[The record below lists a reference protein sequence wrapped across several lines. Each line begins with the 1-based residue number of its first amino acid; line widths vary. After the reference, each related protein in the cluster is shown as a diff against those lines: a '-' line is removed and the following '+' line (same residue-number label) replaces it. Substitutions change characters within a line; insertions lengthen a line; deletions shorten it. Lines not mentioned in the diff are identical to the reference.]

1 MPTSHSLT
9 ESLFTADG
17 VQALDR
23 FLIEDQGVD
32 GYTLMQKAARAAFRQ
47 LLRHWPAPSSMLV
60 LCGAG
65 KNGGDGYLVA
75 ANGQRQG
82 LAVECIAVS
91 DPEKLSGD
99 ARRAWQDAT
108 GAGVHIRRWERLT
121 GDEQAELFT
130 HKPVVVDAM
139 LGTGARG
146 ALRSPFDQIARQLE
160 TSGAPVLAVDV
171 PSGLDASLGV
181 AEGEAV
187 RADATVTFIG
197 QKVGLLTGQ
206 GPHYSGRVVYDTL
219 GAEAWLDSL
228 PAAPVAAVTGWHQCQ
243 TYLPRLSPASYKGNF
258 GHLLVV
264 AGDRGYGGAG
274 LLAAEAAARSGAGL
288 VTLATRS
295 EHVTAAL
302 SRCPSLMV
310 RGVVHGNELA
320 PLLDKADVV
329 VCGPGLGQSAWGQQ
343 MLQQVLAS
351 GKPRLLDADALN
363 LLASRPAVP
372 FVQQVLTP
380 HPGEA
385 ARLLECSVADIEAD
399 RLAAVVSLSERF
411 GGIALLK
418 GAGTLIS
425 VPGKIP
431 ALVPG
436 ANPGMATG
444 GMGDVLSGI
453 VGAFMAQTVRASAIG
468 IPEGV
473 LLGAALHLEA
483 AALASQ
489 RKGYRGLLPTDVIEA
504 LPVALAAVEPR
515 FGGPDTGRQNTRY
528 GDNRPGGHIDE

>member
-23 FLIEDQGVD
+23 FLIDDQGVD
-32 GYTLMQKAARAAFRQ
+32 GYGLMQKAARAAFRQ
-47 LLRHWPAPSSMLV
+47 LLLHWPAPSSVLV

-65 KNGGDGYLVA
+65 NNGGDGYLVA

-82 LAVECIAVS
+82 LAVECIAVT

-108 GAGVHIRRWERLT
+108 GAGVHIRRWEQLT
-121 GDEQAELFT
+121 ADEQAELFV

-146 ALRSPFDQIARQLE
+146 ALRSPFDQIACQLQA
-160 TSGAPVLAVDV
+160 SGAPVLAVDV

-187 RADATVTFIG
+187 RADVTVTFIG
-197 QKVGLLTGQ
+197 QKAGLLTGQ
-206 GPHYSGRVVYDTL
+206 GPHYAGRVVYDAL
-219 GAEAWLDSL
+219 GAKERLDSL
-228 PAAPVAAVTGWHQCQ
+228 PVAPVATVTGWEQCRIC
-243 TYLPRLSPASYKGNF
+243 LPRLSPAAHKGSL
-258 GHLLVV
+258 GHLLIV

-274 LLAAEAAARSGAGL
+274 LLAAEAAARSGAGM

-310 RGVVHGNELA
+310 RGLAHGNELT

-363 LLASRPAVP
+363 LLAGQPPRP
-372 FVQQVLTP
+372 FDQQVITP

-385 ARLLECSVADIEAD
+385 ARLLDCSVADIEAD
-399 RLAAVVSLSERF
+399 RLTAVASLRERF
-411 GGIALLK
+411 GGVALLK
-418 GAGTLIS
+418 GAGTLVS
-425 VPGKIP
+425 TPGRIP
-431 ALVPG
+431 TLVPG

-453 VGAFMAQTVRASAIG
+453 VGAFMAQAVRASAIG

-473 LLGAALHLEA
+473 LLGVTLHLEA

-489 RKGYRGLLPTDVIEA
+489 RKGCRGLLSMDVIDA
-504 LPVALAAVEPR
+504 LPVALAAAEPGFGEPDSYR
-515 FGGPDTGRQNTRY
+515 RSTGYEDNQPGGPA
-528 GDNRPGGHIDE
+528 DE